1 MHIQMNPVNK
11 RGKRGQSISINVI
24 IVAII
29 ALLVLVLVSFVFSS
43 KFAQFS
49 KGVNN
54 CEQFGN
60 TQCSYGSACPEGYI
74 KDITK
79 QCYVG
84 NEVDSSQTCCILTQA
99 E

>member
-1 MHIQMNPVNK
+1 MFTQNTK
-11 RGKRGQSISINVI
+11 AQSISINVI
-24 IVAII
+24 IVAIL

-54 CEQFGN
+54 CEQFAN
-60 TQCSYGSACPEGYI
+60 TQCVDRAEYNNQCPSGYT

-79 QCYVG
+79 SCYDG
-84 NEVDSSQTCCILTQA
+84 SDVDPSQFCCLLVQA

>member
-1 MHIQMNPVNK
+1 MFTQNTK
-11 RGKRGQSISINVI
+11 AQSISINII
-24 IVAII
+24 IVAIL

-54 CEQFGN
+54 CEQFAN
-60 TQCSYGSACPEGYI
+60 TQCEYKYENNGKCPSGYTT
-74 KDITK
+74 DITK
-79 QCYVG
+79 NCYDG
-84 NEVDSSQTCCILTQA
+84 SDVDPTQICCVLVQA